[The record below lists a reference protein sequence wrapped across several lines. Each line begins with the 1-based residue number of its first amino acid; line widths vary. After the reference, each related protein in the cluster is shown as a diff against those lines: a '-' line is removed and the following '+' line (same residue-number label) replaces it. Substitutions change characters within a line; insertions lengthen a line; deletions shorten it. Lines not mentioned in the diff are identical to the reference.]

1 MLDLGLFLLLFMI
14 NYCDSHLILVGEMKS
29 PLLQKPKAMAEENQ
43 LIGCHN
49 KNEWKDHFEKG
60 KESKKLVVV
69 DFTATWCG
77 PCRVIGPIL
86 ADLAKKTPNVV
97 FLKVDVDELQ
107 DVATEWEIEAMPTIL
122 FLKEGKI
129 VDKIV
134 GAKKDELVEK
144 VARYSAVAAA

>member
-1 MLDLGLFLLLFMI
+1 
-14 NYCDSHLILVGEMKS
+14 
-29 PLLQKPKAMAEENQ
+29 MAEENQ